1 VTQAAQV
8 SEPTAVT
15 KAPLGEQLI
24 GKGLLAARDLER
36 ALAAQRE
43 MGGYIGEVLIRL
55 GLVAE
60 PDLFRNLAE
69 HLEVEWIQ
77 KEGFPEEPLEIDP
90 LPLAFLFN
98 NQIAPVRSADGV
110 TVFASAEPQ
119 AEFVQKALRLGTG
132 KAVQMALASAQDI
145 EQALKVYLADEQGDF
160 EQAAEAYVNDDEF
173 VEHLKDLASETPVIQ
188 LVNQLIQRSLDLG
201 ASDIHIESVDG
212 GLRIRYR
219 IDGVLQDGATPVD
232 ERLSAAV
239 ISRIKLLANL
249 NIAERRLPQDGRIM
263 MRVKG
268 HELDLRVSSL
278 PTVHGECVVM
288 RVLDRQSVRL
298 DIEDMGFSPDILK
311 HYLSLLNRPHGV
323 LLLTGPTGSGKT
335 TTLYASLSNLD
346 SDSLKI
352 ITVEDPVEYQLEGI
366 NQIPVQSQ
374 IDLTFA
380 RALRSILRQDP
391 DIIMIGEMRDTETA
405 QISVQAALTGHLV
418 LSTLHTNTAAGAIT
432 RLEDMGVERFLITA
446 AVNGVLAQRLLR
458 KLCTACK
465 RPAQLDA
472 EQLARLG
479 MTGEA
484 SEEAE
489 VYEAVGCEQCKGTGY
504 SGRSAIHEL
513 FVLDDEIQRAILD
526 GSDANQ
532 LREVARAKGMATLYE
547 DGMRKVLAGQ
557 TSLDEVLR
565 VTQDQAELD
574 LD

>member
-1 VTQAAQV
+1 VTQAAPAASSV
-8 SEPTAVT
+8 AIPF
-15 KAPLGEQLI
+15 GERLI
-24 GKGLLAARDLER
+24 GKGLLASRDLER

-43 MGGYIGEVLIRL
+43 MGGYIGEVLVRL

-60 PDLFRNLAE
+60 TDMFRALAE
-69 HLEVEWIQ
+69 HLDVEWIQ
-77 KEGFPEEPLEIDP
+77 KERFPEEPLDLGS
-90 LPLAFLFN
+90 LPVAFLLN
-98 NQIAPVRSADGV
+98 NHIAPVSV
-110 TVFASAEPQ
+110 SESTVIFASAEPQ
-119 AEFVQKALRLGTG
+119 AEFAQKALKLGTG
-132 KAVQMALASAQDI
+132 KSVEMALASSQDI
-145 EQALKVYLADEQGDF
+145 EQALKVYLAEGRGDF
-160 EQAAEAYVNDDEF
+160 EQATEGYVNDEEF

-188 LVNQLIQRSLDLG
+188 LVNQLIQRALDLG
-201 ASDIHIESVDG
+201 ASDVHVESIDG

-219 IDGVLQDGATPVD
+219 IDGVLQDAAQPVD

-298 DIEDMGFSPDILK
+298 DIGDMGFGPEILK

-346 SDSLKI
+346 SDALKI

-458 KLCTACK
+458 VLCGHCK
-465 RPAQLDA
+465 RPAMLDA
-472 EQLARLG
+472 QQLKRLG
-479 MTGEA
+479 VSTDTKEQPQVFEA
-484 SEEAE
+484 A
-489 VYEAVGCEQCKGTGY
+489 GCEKCKGTGY

-532 LREVARAKGMATLYE
+532 LRELARAKGMATLYE
-547 DGMRKVLAGQ
+547 DGMRKVREGH
-557 TSLDEVLR
+557 TSIDEVLR
-565 VTQDQAELD
+565 VTQDQIEPELN
-574 LD
+574 